1 MAKFFLIISKKTG
14 QVLDAIATA
23 DDDSGDYE
31 VEVMMSNFN
40 SNFSQYWYWDY
51 ENTDFL
57 RNQLYPDQVSQ
68 S

>member
-14 QVLDAIATA
+14 QVLDAIADET
-23 DDDSGDYE
+23 GDFFTE
-31 VEVMMSNFN
+31 VKMSNFN

-51 ENTDFL
+51 ENTDVL

-68 S
+68 P